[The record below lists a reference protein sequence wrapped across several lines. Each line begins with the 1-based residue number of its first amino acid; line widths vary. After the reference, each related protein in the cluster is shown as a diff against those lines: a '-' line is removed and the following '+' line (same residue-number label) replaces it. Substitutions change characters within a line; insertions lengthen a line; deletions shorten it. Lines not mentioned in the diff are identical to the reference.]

1 MRYIF
6 IKYLILVAIIV
17 FPVVCLKWY
26 QSEINKS
33 SKDCKPRYDTLSG
46 DSSPTM
52 HHCINRLL
60 SNEQFFRFSAIG
72 VRKGGSWKETTE
84 GARKGTRKPEREGER
99 SESEVEGAR
108 GEVASDGKDVWREGR
123 KGSSEISV
131 QYCSL
136 NGPHLTRPFDS
147 SKQILSYSPH

>member
-1 MRYIF
+1 M
-6 IKYLILVAIIV
+6 
-17 FPVVCLKWY
+17 C
-26 QSEINKS
+26 
-33 SKDCKPRYDTLSG
+33 
-46 DSSPTM
+46 
-52 HHCINRLL
+52 HCINRLL
-60 SNEQFFRFSAIG
+60 SIG

-84 GARKGTRKPEREGER
+84 GTRTGTRKPESKGER

-108 GEVASDGKDVWREGR
+108 DEVASDGKNVWREGR

-131 QYCSL
+131 KYCSL

>member
-1 MRYIF
+1 
-6 IKYLILVAIIV
+6 
-17 FPVVCLKWY
+17 
-26 QSEINKS
+26 
-33 SKDCKPRYDTLSG
+33 
-46 DSSPTM
+46 M

-72 VRKGGSWKETTE
+72 VRKEGSWKETTE
-84 GARKGTRKPEREGER
+84 GTRKGTRKPEREGVR

-131 QYCSL
+131 QCCSL
-136 NGPHLTRPFDS
+136 NGPHWTRPFDS

>member
-1 MRYIF
+1 MR
-6 IKYLILVAIIV
+6 
-17 FPVVCLKWY
+17 
-26 QSEINKS
+26 
-33 SKDCKPRYDTLSG
+33 
-46 DSSPTM
+46 
-52 HHCINRLL
+52 HCINRLL
-60 SNEQFFRFSAIG
+60 TNEQFFRFSAIG

-84 GARKGTRKPEREGER
+84 GTRTGTRKPERDGER

-108 GEVASDGKDVWREGR
+108 GKVVRDGKDVWREGR

>member
-1 MRYIF
+1 
-6 IKYLILVAIIV
+6 
-17 FPVVCLKWY
+17 
-26 QSEINKS
+26 
-33 SKDCKPRYDTLSG
+33 
-46 DSSPTM
+46 M

-60 SNEQFFRFSAIG
+60 SNEHFFHFSAIG

-84 GARKGTRKPEREGER
+84 GTRKGTRKPEREGER

-147 SKQILSYSPH
+147 SKQILSYSSH

>member
-1 MRYIF
+1 
-6 IKYLILVAIIV
+6 
-17 FPVVCLKWY
+17 
-26 QSEINKS
+26 
-33 SKDCKPRYDTLSG
+33 
-46 DSSPTM
+46 M

-72 VRKGGSWKETTE
+72 VRKEGSWKETTE
-84 GARKGTRKPEREGER
+84 GTRKGTRKPEREGER

-108 GEVASDGKDVWREGR
+108 GEVVSDGKDVWREGR

>member
-1 MRYIF
+1 
-6 IKYLILVAIIV
+6 
-17 FPVVCLKWY
+17 
-26 QSEINKS
+26 
-33 SKDCKPRYDTLSG
+33 
-46 DSSPTM
+46 M

-60 SNEQFFRFSAIG
+60 SNEQFFRFPAIG

-84 GARKGTRKPEREGER
+84 GIRKRTRKPEREGER

-108 GEVASDGKDVWREGR
+108 GEVASEGKDVWREGR

-147 SKQILSYSPH
+147 SKQILSYSSH